1 MKILVTDGNPSG
13 SKIAYQIIRDE
24 VDKGSKVFGFATG
37 IAPEETYRL
46 LRESDV
52 DFSDRIS
59 INLDEYVGLA
69 DDHVQSYHYFM
80 NKHLFNAKPFAKS
93 YIPDGL
99 ADPEVEV
106 KRYDKILEENPIDLQ
121 ILGLGVDGH
130 IAFNEP
136 GTPFDSTTHVSY
148 LDESTIKFNS
158 QLFNSIDEVP
168 RSAITMGIKSIMDA
182 KKIILLA
189 FYESKAEAIYEM
201 VMGPVRED
209 LPASILQNHPD
220 TTLILS
226 KESAKLLPEDKKTYM

>member
-1 MKILVTDGNPSG
+1 
-13 SKIAYQIIRDE
+13 
-24 VDKGSKVFGFATG
+24 
-37 IAPEETYRL
+37 
-46 LRESDV
+46 
-52 DFSDRIS
+52 
-59 INLDEYVGLA
+59 
-69 DDHVQSYHYFM
+69 M
-80 NKHLFNAKPFAKS
+80 NKHLFNSKPFAKS

-201 VMGPVRED
+201 VMGDVRED

-226 KESAKLLPEDKKTYM
+226 KESAKLLPEDIKTYM